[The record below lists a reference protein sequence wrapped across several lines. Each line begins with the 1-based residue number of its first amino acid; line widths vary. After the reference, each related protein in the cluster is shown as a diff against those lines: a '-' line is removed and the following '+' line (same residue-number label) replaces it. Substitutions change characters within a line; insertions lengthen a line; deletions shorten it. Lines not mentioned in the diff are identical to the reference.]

1 MDAEE
6 FEAKYQNAGTPDE
19 FDQGE
24 EVLMENDLHESF
36 SLLRKVKTLL
46 DYVGNVEL
54 CKTLSK
60 KERVTMIKVS
70 SQISSFL
77 DETAVHYEEE
87 L

>member
-1 MDAEE
+1 
-6 FEAKYQNAGTPDE
+6 
-19 FDQGE
+19 
-24 EVLMENDLHESF
+24 MENDLHESF